1 MHGSSSLKF
10 SIESPS
16 LTRSL
21 ASRGILYGQFPNKPV
36 DKEMEK
42 HLTTTDE
49 TIFSWKLE
57 LYYW

>member
-49 TIFSWKLE
+49 TIFS
-57 LYYW
+57 